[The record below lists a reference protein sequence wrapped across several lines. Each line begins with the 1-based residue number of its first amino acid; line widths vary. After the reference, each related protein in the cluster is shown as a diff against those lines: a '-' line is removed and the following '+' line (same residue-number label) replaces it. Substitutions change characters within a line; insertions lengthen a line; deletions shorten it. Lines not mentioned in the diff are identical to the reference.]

1 MKTIKTLGVIGGDM
15 RQLYCA
21 RSALDD
27 GYAVMLSG
35 FEKYSEPFRIQNSD
49 ITDLLSNSDAIILP
63 LPVSKDGTDVFAP
76 YSDKPVNA
84 KTLLSSIGREKPVFC
99 GLEGRLPGECFRD
112 LKCFFYGKREEF
124 AAANAVPTAEGAIE
138 LAMSLTDFT
147 ICSCHC
153 LVAGYGRI
161 GRVLSSFL
169 KGLGA
174 DVTVSARKP
183 GDLEFIKAAGMKAI
197 RTDRLC
203 GKFQL
208 IFNTVP
214 SLVFDR
220 KSLAA
225 CAVDSVIIDLASSP
239 GGVDRETA
247 DRMKIPVY
255 HALSLPGKVAPETAG
270 KIIKNAVYNIMEE
283 EGI

>member
-21 RSALDD
+21 ASALED
-27 GYAVMLSG
+27 GYAVILSG
-35 FEKYSEPFRIQNSD
+35 FEKYGKPSGIANTD
-49 ITDLLSNSDAIILP
+49 IDNALSNSDAIILP
-63 LPVSKDGTDVFAP
+63 LPVSKNGTDIFAP
-76 YSDKPVNA
+76 YSEKPINTKA
-84 KTLLSSIGREKPVFC
+84 LLSSIGREKPVFC
-99 GLEGRLPGECFRD
+99 GLEGKAPCEYFRD
-112 LKCFFYGKREEF
+112 LRCYFYGRREDF

-138 LAMSLTDFT
+138 LAMRVTDFT
-147 ICSCHC
+147 ICGCRC

-183 GDLEFIKAAGMKAI
+183 GDLEFIKAAGMTAI
-197 RTDRLC
+197 RTDRLS
-203 GKFQL
+203 GKYEL

-220 KSLAA
+220 KNLAA
-225 CAVDSVIIDLASSP
+225 CAVDSVIIDLASAP

-247 DRMKIPVY
+247 GRMNIPVY